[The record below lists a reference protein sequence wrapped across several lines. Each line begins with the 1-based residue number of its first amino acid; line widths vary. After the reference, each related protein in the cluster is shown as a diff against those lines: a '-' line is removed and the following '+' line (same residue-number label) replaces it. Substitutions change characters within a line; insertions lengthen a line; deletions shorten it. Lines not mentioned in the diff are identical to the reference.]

1 MIPQNIISAIVQ
13 ANTTRKELMA
23 QEILSRKPNTVGVYR
38 LVMKSD
44 SNNFRQAAIL
54 EIMKHIKESN
64 RIVVYEPNLSDHSF
78 LGSPVL
84 QDLNEFINVSD
95 LIIANRM
102 TSELTQAAS
111 KVFTRDY
118 SEWTEVNHCCHIGFC
133 VHGI

>member
-1 MIPQNIISAIVQ
+1 
-13 ANTTRKELMA
+13 MA

-54 EIMKHIKESN
+54 GIMKHIKESGV

-84 QDLNEFINVSD
+84 QDLNEFITVSD

-102 TSELTQAAS
+102 TSELTQEAS
-111 KVFTRDY
+111 KVFTRDLF
-118 SEWTEVNHCCHIGFC
+118 GMD
-133 VHGI
+133 